1 MGSDF
6 PRNFLFH
13 SAISRGAAKRR
24 ATSPPRGNSERGRA
38 RRIIWRTTAR
48 GAKCARTPGAVCAE
62 TASARRGGRVGRGG
76 WGSAGGFIRGK
87 HGAGERVADDVGR
100 GEAVGC
106 DAGDAAESA
115 DGVGEAGFAV
125 GEVYLGVVSG
135 DDDFGV
141 GAEAGEEH
149 FDLGGGGVLGFVQDD
164 EGAFQGEAAHEGEG
178 DNLNGAASGFCHA
191 ALGFGASQQA
201 AEGFVQGAE
210 VGVDFLLHV
219 AGEESQ
225 LFASGFNGGSGE
237 DEARGFAASDGL
249 QCGGDRQV
257 GFADAGGSGADG
269 QVVGANLFQ
278 IFALS
283 GVAGREFFWGA
294 RGADAAVGGGGE
306 VGVGVGAE
314 GECGFVFGVTLSV
327 AGNFGPFATLDC
339 VHSVASLHFHPFD
352 GALFCFAVHGFGD
365 ADLDI
370 AGDNHAVGAGVKG
383 AQGFGRGAGGGGGSG
398 EAEFCSASADVH
410 GEGAGQAGD
419 VVVHGAAQVGQAGVV
434 RRRQVQ
440 LHNFHWSGFFH
451 FGFGF
456 QDGRSP
462 IRVRPAT
469 HSVIRTSQNSPV
481 FAGPGKTTGRLFEA
495 RP

>member
-1 MGSDF
+1 M
-6 PRNFLFH
+6 
-13 SAISRGAAKRR
+13 
-24 ATSPPRGNSERGRA
+24 
-38 RRIIWRTTAR
+38 
-48 GAKCARTPGAVCAE
+48 
-62 TASARRGGRVGRGG
+62 
-76 WGSAGGFIRGK
+76 
-87 HGAGERVADDVGR
+87 
-100 GEAVGC
+100 GC

-149 FDLGGGGVLGFVQDD
+149 FDLGGGGVLGFVQND
-164 EGAFQGEAAHEGEG
+164 EGAFQGEAAHECEG

-191 ALGFGASQQA
+191 ALGFGASQQT

-225 LFASGFNGGSGE
+225 FFASGFNGGSGE

-249 QCGGDRQV
+249 QSGGDRKV

-283 GVAGREFFWGA
+283 GVAGGEFFWGA
-294 RGADAAVGGGGE
+294 RGARAAVGGGGE

-314 GECGFVFGVTLSV
+314 SECGFVFGVNFSV
-327 AGNFGPFATLDC
+327 AGNFGPFATLD
-339 VHSVASLHFHPFD
+339 SVGTLHSLHFHPSD
-352 GALFCFAVHGFGD
+352 RALFCFAVHGFGD

-370 AGDNHAVGAGVKG
+370 AGDNHAVGAGVEG

-398 EAEFCSASADVH
+398 EAKLCSASADVH

-440 LHNFHWSGFFH
+440 LHNLHWSGFFH
-451 FGFGF
+451 FGFRF

-462 IRVRPAT
+462 SRVRPAT

>member
-1 MGSDF
+1 M
-6 PRNFLFH
+6 
-13 SAISRGAAKRR
+13 
-24 ATSPPRGNSERGRA
+24 
-38 RRIIWRTTAR
+38 
-48 GAKCARTPGAVCAE
+48 
-62 TASARRGGRVGRGG
+62 
-76 WGSAGGFIRGK
+76 
-87 HGAGERVADDVGR
+87 
-100 GEAVGC
+100 
-106 DAGDAAESA
+106 
-115 DGVGEAGFAV
+115 
-125 GEVYLGVVSG
+125 
-135 DDDFGV
+135 
-141 GAEAGEEH
+141 
-149 FDLGGGGVLGFVQDD
+149 
-164 EGAFQGEAAHEGEG
+164 
-178 DNLNGAASGFCHA
+178 
-191 ALGFGASQQA
+191 
-201 AEGFVQGAE
+201 
-210 VGVDFLLHV
+210 
-219 AGEESQ
+219 
-225 LFASGFNGGSGE
+225 
-237 DEARGFAASDGL
+237 
-249 QCGGDRQV
+249 
-257 GFADAGGSGADG
+257 
-269 QVVGANLFQ
+269 GANLFQ

-283 GVAGREFFWGA
+283 GVAGGEFFRRA
-294 RGADAAVGGGGE
+294 RGAGAAVGGGGE
-306 VGVGVGAE
+306 VGVGVRAE
-314 GECGFVFGVTLSV
+314 SEGGFVFGVTLSV

-339 VHSVASLHFHPFD
+339 VHSVSSLHFHPFD